1 MFGSFL
7 KGSGKTRTGFNKQS
21 FSCSK
26 SAKLIPVNADILTDF
41 EQFLSCGL
49 QLDQLMTHRSSSL
62 EEFQVL
68 GDLHP
73 LFLKFLTCIEVLRQ
87 YHRSKR
93 TWLGSCPLDRGTYS
107 EPKPRKNIKNC
118 SKISVNLQFYS
129 FLFFKFSELNSE

>member
-26 SAKLIPVNADILTDF
+26 SAKLIPVSADILTDF

-49 QLDQLMTHRSSSL
+49 QLDQLRNHQSSSL

-68 GDLHP
+68 EGLHP
-73 LFLKFLTCIEVLRQ
+73 LSSMFLTCIEVLRQ

-93 TWLGSCPLDRGTYS
+93 TWLGSCPLDRGTNS
-107 EPKPRKNIKNC
+107 EPKPRKNINIVQKYP
-118 SKISVNLQFYS
+118 KTYS
-129 FLFFKFSELNSE
+129 FIHFCFFKFSEVNSE